1 MRVLAVEDKHAAQ
14 SDRRWTIE
22 AIPQGFNTPV
32 LVVTSR
38 VEKESVEAGADDC
51 IFKPFDLGEFI
62 ARSRLPIR
70 FLKRNPLHRSYFG
83 K

>member
-1 MRVLAVEDKHAAQ
+1 MLPKVTGVGLLKRYHN
-14 SDRRWTIE
+14 
-22 AIPQGFNTPV
+22 QGFNTPV

>member
-1 MRVLAVEDKHAAQ
+1 M
-14 SDRRWTIE
+14 
-22 AIPQGFNTPV
+22 

-62 ARSRLPIR
+62 AGSRLPIR